1 MERSGDVSR
10 PVVIAA
16 ANFDCC
22 RWQNL
27 PIITGAGHRQMV
39 VLRRHVLV
47 ENEVMQQNLRSLTT
61 RSGRRRGAILTT
73 ELLLVLPIFLLL
85 LGAIVELT
93 LLVTAR
99 NQMANVAHAAT
110 RQLCLGR
117 PSDDAVRQ
125 QVSQLLGA
133 TLSKNASI
141 EITRGQR
148 AGDLANVRLVIP
160 MRNAS
165 PDLLWVTGFSV
176 GNRVLVA
183 DAPMVGEH
191 DDLTITV
198 AVQP

>member
-1 MERSGDVSR
+1 
-10 PVVIAA
+10 
-16 ANFDCC
+16 
-22 RWQNL
+22 
-27 PIITGAGHRQMV
+27 MV

-165 PDLLWVTGFSV
+165 PDLLWVTVFSV

-183 DAPMVGEH
+183 DAPMVREH

>member
-1 MERSGDVSR
+1 
-10 PVVIAA
+10 
-16 ANFDCC
+16 
-22 RWQNL
+22 
-27 PIITGAGHRQMV
+27 MV

-165 PDLLWVTGFSV
+165 PDLLWVTVFSV